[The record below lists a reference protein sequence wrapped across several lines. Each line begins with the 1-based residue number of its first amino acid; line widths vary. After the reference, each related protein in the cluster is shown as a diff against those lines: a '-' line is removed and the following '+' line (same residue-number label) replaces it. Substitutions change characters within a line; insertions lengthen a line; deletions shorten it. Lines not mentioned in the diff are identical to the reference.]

1 MASSIPVFKAALV
14 DRLKADGRL
23 RQVDVMYGLNAVNPG
38 QDAVLIGNTRPDD
51 PTRESV
57 FPGGQSQWLGGGSTP
72 CREERY
78 VLEVLISVA
87 RPWRSEQQATTER
100 AFEIAAAIDDSLIA
114 WQVQGDAPSFDG
126 VVRWAQVTGVT
137 HEEGHSAVA
146 NPDDPPAHRVTRI
159 LMDVACSNQF

>member
-14 DRLKADGRL
+14 SRLKADGRFSL
-23 RQVDVMYGLNAVNPG
+23 VDVMYGLPAVNPG

-57 FPGGQSQWLGGGSTP
+57 LPGGQSQWLGGGSTP

-78 VLEVLISVA
+78 VLEVLISVV

-100 AFEIAAAIDDSLIA
+100 AFEIAAAIDDSLVA
-114 WQVQGDAPSFDG
+114 WQVQDTAFDG

-137 HEEGHSAVA
+137 HEEGHSATTT
-146 NPDDPPAHRVTRI
+146 PDDTPAHRVTRI

>member
-1 MASSIPVFKAALV
+1 MASSIPAFKAALV
-14 DRLKADGRL
+14 NRLRGDGRFSV
-23 RQVDVMYGLNAVNPG
+23 VDVMYGLPAINPG
-38 QDAVLIGNTRPDD
+38 QDAVLVGNTRPDD
-51 PTRESV
+51 PTRESM
-57 FPGGQSQWLGGGSTP
+57 FAGGQSQWLGGGSTP

-100 AFEIAAAIDDSLIA
+100 AFEIAAAIDESLLA
-114 WQVQGDAPSFDG
+114 WQLQDTAFDG

-137 HEEGHSAVA
+137 HEEGHSATST
-146 NPDDPPAHRVTRI
+146 PDDTPAHRVTRI